1 MLTKCCSCAPVDTN
15 LFLTQTSH
23 YSCKVLRSEQHSQEE
38 AAKNTLK
45 ATQLKAAVVLC
56 RAQRCTAWLL
66 GNSIDISF
74 KRHCNRSHKKKI
86 NTRQVGRHWIYV
98 TVYTMHQLYNFRRYT
113 AKKIF
118 STEISINTREHEIS
132 LLLCVPMSI
141 SSHCNFL
148 LPYLTLE

>member
-86 NTRQVGRHWIYV
+86 NTRGKVGIGS
-98 TVYTMHQLYNFRRYT
+98 M
-113 AKKIF
+113 
-118 STEISINTREHEIS
+118 
-132 LLLCVPMSI
+132 
-141 SSHCNFL
+141 
-148 LPYLTLE
+148 